1 MKKLVLVLA
10 TLIAGF
16 ALMACGVTTTTTST
30 STTVSTTT
38 TATTTSTSTTT
49 TTTTSQGAPV
59 IAEKPAIVKTYTV
72 GDPAPDFV
80 SMVTITD
87 SKDGNV
93 TVTAQMVNTSQVNM
107 NVVGTF
113 VVTYTYTNTSG
124 ITGTLSIT
132 FTIQEDPV
140 EPSAPVITEVAN
152 LVKDLFQGDPAP
164 DFTTMVVVN
173 DAQDGPITV
182 TAAMIDTSRV
192 NMSAIGTFRVT
203 YTVTNSFGKTST
215 YDIVFRVNEKVVE
228 FGNCDPNFPA
238 EQVNLSLGGR
248 RVILGTWMRNFLDP
262 FWLTAKPTELN
273 NMKKTCITRAN
284 TEHNATLGWYA
295 YDNAL
300 NHTNEIIQQYVAGNF
315 KADWFN
321 INSHNLGKLAD
332 AGAIR
337 PITDFMH
344 YLPEYYPDINI
355 QMGTW
360 KGEVYGIWTERI
372 NVNMGIYVNLDLI
385 NEYGMPN
392 PAELWQNGEWNWQ
405 ALMDIAASIK
415 ENAPAEIEIFG
426 INNYDLGSYLI
437 GSNGGKTIDP
447 FTDMFALSDPKAV
460 NALQFA
466 QQLKELGYVW
476 MSEDGTDIG
485 TRAKFT
491 SGELVFYFG
500 SDWISGDPSILKPGD
515 AVKFTLGMTP
525 FPYGPDITDIETQY
539 RVPITVGNLWVLRSG
554 LTDEEAEKI
563 FQYFVNTVP
572 WGDDEAQDLRYTDTM
587 RDHMDDSKSL
597 AAYVSAS
604 RYGYFEKTYLYGVV
618 WGLPGSGSVGI
629 GNVYAEIIDNPGAS
643 VTATIQAALPA
654 IQAKIDET
662 LGKSNE

>member
-1 MKKLVLVLA
+1 MKKILLIIMFLLA
-10 TLIAGF
+10 TF
-16 ALMACGVTTTTTST
+16 SLMACGE
-30 STTVSTTT
+30 TVSTTT
-38 TATTTSTSTTT
+38 TTGTTVTTSTTTTSNSPTTTSTS
-49 TTTTSQGAPV
+49 QAGAPV
-59 IAEKPAIVKTYTV
+59 IAEKPAIIKTYRI
-72 GDPAPDFV
+72 GDSAPDFT

-87 SKDGNV
+87 AIDGTI
-93 TVTAQMVNTSQVNM
+93 TVTSAMVNTSQVNM
-107 NVVGTF
+107 SVVGTF
-113 VVTYTYTNTSG
+113 VVTYSFTNSSG
-124 ITGTLSIT
+124 IAATYSIT
-132 FTIQEDPV
+132 FTIQEAEV

-152 LVKDLFQGDPAP
+152 IVKDLFQGDAAP
-164 DFTTMVVVN
+164 NFLSMVTIT
-173 DAQDGPITV
+173 DPQDGSIVV
-182 TAAMIDTSRV
+182 TTEMVDTSRV
-192 NMSAIGTFRVT
+192 NMNVIGTFRVT
-203 YTVTNSFGKTST
+203 YTVTNSFNKTST

-238 EQVNLSLGGR
+238 EQINFNLEGR
-248 RVILGTWMRNFLDP
+248 KVILGTWMRNFLDP

-273 NMKKTCITRAN
+273 NMKKKCITRAN

-300 NHTNEIIQQYVAGNF
+300 NHTNEIIQQYLAGNF

-321 INSHNLGKLAD
+321 INSHNLGKLVD

-337 PITDFMH
+337 PITQFMEH
-344 YLPEYYPDINI
+344 LPDYYYDINVE
-355 QMGTW
+355 MGTW

-392 PAELWQNGEWNWQ
+392 PAELWQNGEWDWQ

-415 ENAPAEIEIFG
+415 ENAPEGIEIFG

-447 FTDMFALSDPKAV
+447 TTDLFALADPRAV

-466 QQLKELGYVW
+466 QQLKEQGYVW
-476 MSEDGTDIG
+476 VSEDGTDTG

-525 FPYGPDITDIETQY
+525 FPYGPDITDIATEY
-539 RVPITVGNLWVLRSG
+539 RVPITVGNLWVLRSD
-554 LTDEEAEKI
+554 LTDQEAEKM

-572 WGDDEAQDLRYTDTM
+572 WGDNEAQDLRYTDTM

-604 RYGYFEKTYLYGVV
+604 RLGYFEKSYLYGVV
-618 WGLPGSGSVGI
+618 WGLPGSGTVGI
-629 GNVYAEIIDNPGAS
+629 GNVYAEVIDNPGAS

-654 IQAKIDET
+654 IQAKIDEA
-662 LGKSNE
+662 LGKED